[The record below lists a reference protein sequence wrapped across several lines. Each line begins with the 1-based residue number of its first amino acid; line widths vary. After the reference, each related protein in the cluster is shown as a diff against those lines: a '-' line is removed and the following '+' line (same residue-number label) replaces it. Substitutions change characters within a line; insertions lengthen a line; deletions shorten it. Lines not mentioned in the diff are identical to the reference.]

1 MPLSDYIVSRNTGFN
16 MIRLY
21 LIVSL
26 HVDEHNYVPVCSQ
39 GGKMLIDH
47 NIIKL
52 ERILICPAELPLY
65 ETVIDVKLFIRNRSF
80 QLANFV
86 EKNRWKANSL
96 SVV

>member
-1 MPLSDYIVSRNTGFN
+1 
-16 MIRLY
+16 
-21 LIVSL
+21 
-26 HVDEHNYVPVCSQ
+26 
-39 GGKMLIDH
+39 MLIDH

-86 EKNRWKANSL
+86 EKNR
-96 SVV
+96 